1 MLLDNNGIDSSGEIT
16 RHINMIYFFVVDK
29 VNSGEV
35 NIKYC
40 PMYDMIK
47 GYFNKPLQGSKFK
60 KFREKILNIKPSNNY
75 STTTDGADP

>member
-29 VNSGEV
+29 LNSGEV

-47 GYFNKPLQGSKFK
+47 GYFNKPLQGSKFRI
-60 KFREKILNIKPSNNY
+60 FRAKISNIQS
-75 STTTDGADP
+75 SDDI